1 MEICETVLWHS
12 RLKKRFL
19 IEWISIEYLSI
30 NFKAIIHF
38 YKSYNANYRSNH
50 TNVHPSFYNNFLH
63 KENIIK
69 KTKQYNRSLIQ
80 NPLSNIRICSIN
92 LKVDDFACSGN
103 KGKKEK
109 KTFEILCMRIRS
121 KVVSVFL
128 DRGKSFSS
136 TRFGLSIRLFYLR
149 LSREQQKKTNLRRF
163 RSRHIDWFVI
173 LLINRVMDRYYPC
186 NRLLCQNISRV
197 PPSPAVGIIDSGT
210 KPNLDGLQFPFS
222 GWRTKFRDPLA
233 GISRHDDVYARSIF
247 LYFNLEMINENSHF
261 QRFARRNETISV
273 RISIVID
280 KWHWQIYRAV
290 LNLKWTISSSN
301 LTFKSITNKPILQET
316 FPQKTVKISFN
327 NSFRPSHVWLHHE

>member
-1 MEICETVLWHS
+1 M
-12 RLKKRFL
+12 
-19 IEWISIEYLSI
+19 
-30 NFKAIIHF
+30 
-38 YKSYNANYRSNH
+38 
-50 TNVHPSFYNNFLH
+50 
-63 KENIIK
+63 
-69 KTKQYNRSLIQ
+69 IQ

-280 KWHWQIYRAV
+280 KWHWQIYRTV
-290 LNLKWTISSSN
+290 SNLKWTISSNN

-316 FPQKTVKISFN
+316 FLQKTVKISFN
-327 NSFRPSHVWLHHE
+327 NSFRPSHVWFHHE